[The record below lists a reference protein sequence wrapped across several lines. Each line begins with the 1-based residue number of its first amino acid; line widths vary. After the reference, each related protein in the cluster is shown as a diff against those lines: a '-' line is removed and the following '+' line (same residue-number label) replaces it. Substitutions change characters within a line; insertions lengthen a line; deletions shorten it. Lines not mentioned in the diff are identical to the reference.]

1 MAVNLLH
8 ESPMSNA
15 INTQR
20 GFRFDPTINLGHILT
35 FIGFLITCAMM
46 YASID
51 KRVVVLE
58 EARITQAVVDR
69 RQEEALSE
77 SRKTVREDLR
87 SIDTKLDRLI
97 ERTEV
102 KR

>member
-1 MAVNLLH
+1 
-8 ESPMSNA
+8 MSNA
-15 INTQR
+15 TNIQR

-46 YASID
+46 YTSID

-97 ERTEV
+97 ERTEL